1 MAKSSRMPENVRE
14 MRLMAKSEHA
24 PEESY
29 QRTAYKRGNS
39 LYANLP
45 ERAVENMNLNA
56 GDDIV
61 VHVHRDR
68 VVVELDEA

>member
-1 MAKSSRMPENVRE
+1 